1 MRINIY
7 KNHMHEAELLGRP
20 VLYTGYTVSRE
31 EVPEGWHCYD
41 LCGTDRHPDEPV
53 KLMDKAPWDH
63 AGTVLSPAPLK
74 RDSTL
79 ARSIRGRFLLT
90 GRALTLAELCQE
102 HGLSQAQDPRKF
114 IPRPASPE
122 EAGLSYARQDEKLG
136 VIGRVSYA
144 SGEREDFT
152 DPQKFLQTIREELP
166 CRATTG
172 FHFETLIEDPAVR
185 KAVDDA
191 IYDLYGEENPTPL
204 ENYENTSHEGMTIG
218 GLTL

>member
-7 KNHMHEAELLGRP
+7 K
-20 VLYTGYTVSRE
+20 
-31 EVPEGWHCYD
+31 D
-41 LCGTDRHPDEPV
+41 
-53 KLMDKAPWDH
+53 
-63 AGTVLSPAPLK
+63 
-74 RDSTL
+74 
-79 ARSIRGRFLLT
+79 
-90 GRALTLAELCQE
+90 Q
-102 HGLSQAQDPRKF
+102 

-136 VIGRVSYA
+136 VVGRVSYA
-144 SGEREDFT
+144 SGEKEDFT

-191 IYDLYGEENPTPL
+191 IYDLCGEENPSLL
-204 ENYENTSHEGMTIG
+204 EDYENTSREGMTIG